1 MSLIYGVP
9 EMAEEEVL
17 EQIAFQAVQYLRLDD
32 PKYKKADTL
41 SKILVAA
48 KDKPKEDE
56 IVYIEALE
64 SIIGENGS
72 YKDLGDAKI
81 VDKSWDTEG
90 TQFNIKGFQACAF
103 EFNGEINVCFRGTPD
118 GAWIDNGYG
127 MAGGDYLIP
136 YEKSREFQILES
148 HLCSIMRWSICR
160 ALLIRMRER

>member
-64 SIIGENGS
+64 S
-72 YKDLGDAKI
+72 Y
-81 VDKSWDTEG
+81 W
-90 TQFNIKGFQACAF
+90 
-103 EFNGEINVCFRGTPD
+103 
-118 GAWIDNGYG
+118 
-127 MAGGDYLIP
+127 
-136 YEKSREFQILES
+136 REWFLQRFGR
-148 HLCSIMRWSICR
+148 CKNCR
-160 ALLIRMRER
+160 

>member
-90 TQFNIKGFQACAF
+90 TQFNIVVIPLSKPTWSKPRRGLAF
-103 EFNGEINVCFRGTPD
+103 GSVD
-118 GAWIDNGYG
+118 SQKH
-127 MAGGDYLIP
+127 GD
-136 YEKSREFQILES
+136 
-148 HLCSIMRWSICR
+148 
-160 ALLIRMRER
+160 

>member
-90 TQFNIKGFQACAF
+90 TQFNIKGFQHVLSSLMEKSMCAF
-103 EFNGEINVCFRGTPD
+103 AV
-118 GAWIDNGYG
+118 
-127 MAGGDYLIP
+127 
-136 YEKSREFQILES
+136 
-148 HLCSIMRWSICR
+148 
-160 ALLIRMRER
+160 LLMVHGLTMVMEWPVETI

>member
-72 YKDLGDAKI
+72 YKDVKAKL
-81 VDKSWDTEG
+81 
-90 TQFNIKGFQACAF
+90 FCP
-103 EFNGEINVCFRGTPD
+103 EIAGLFCRIAGLFCHDSRANLSLKPVCFGI
-118 GAWIDNGYG
+118 AI
-127 MAGGDYLIP
+127 
-136 YEKSREFQILES
+136 S
-148 HLCSIMRWSICR
+148 
-160 ALLIRMRER
+160 

>member
-90 TQFNIKGFQACAF
+90 TQFN
-103 EFNGEINVCFRGTPD
+103 R
-118 GAWIDNGYG
+118 
-127 MAGGDYLIP
+127 
-136 YEKSREFQILES
+136 KSRPQWCFSPGHCGRKLRSWDQTKSCVLPQS
-148 HLCSIMRWSICR
+148 T
-160 ALLIRMRER
+160 